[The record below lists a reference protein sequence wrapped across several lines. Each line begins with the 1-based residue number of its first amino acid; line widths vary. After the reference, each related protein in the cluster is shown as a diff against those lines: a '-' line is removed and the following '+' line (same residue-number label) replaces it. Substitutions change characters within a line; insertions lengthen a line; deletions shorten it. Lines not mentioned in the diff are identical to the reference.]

1 MGIRKFYLLRLM
13 NLYNKTGRRAGFYC
27 PAKTTMI
34 FLLYAVLAF
43 CVVFFSIKC
52 ANYVDLLDKKT
63 QLSGAFIGGV
73 ILAAVTSLPELFT
86 SITAVTVVHNP
97 ELIMG
102 NVLGSNIFN
111 LAALA
116 TLMLFTARYFAKAK
130 IANSHLITLI
140 CTLIIN
146 AIMVVTVLFQKSGE
160 FLTIN
165 STSFIILAVYIISFR
180 FMAEDDSAEN
190 EEEDTS
196 SLTVKQVTVRFVLM
210 ALGLIIS
217 SILITYVTD
226 QIADTLNLNSSLAG
240 ALFLGVATSL
250 PELSSCIALVKVRN
264 YNACM
269 GNIVGSNMFNFTIL
283 TIGDILVTKGSV
295 YVPDSGVVSAQTR
308 YMLIYGIAAS
318 VLMGLILALKRKGA
332 SSKTATAIY
341 AALSLGI
348 VVCYLVFLI
357 LSV

>member
-1 MGIRKFYLLRLM
+1 MTFV
-13 NLYNKTGRRAGFYC
+13 
-27 PAKTTMI
+27 
-34 FLLYAVLAF
+34 LYAALAV

-63 QLSGAFIGGV
+63 NLSGAFIGGV

-97 ELIMG
+97 ELIIG

-116 TLMLFTARYFAKAK
+116 TLMLFTTRYFAKSK
-130 IANSHLITLI
+130 IAKSHLITLI
-140 CTLIIN
+140 CTLVVN
-146 AIMVVTVLFQKSGE
+146 AVMVVTVLFQKSLE
-160 FLTIN
+160 FATIN
-165 STSFIILAVYIISFR
+165 STSVIILVIYIISFR
-180 FMAEDDSAEN
+180 FMADDDSAVN

-196 SLTVKQVTVRFVLM
+196 SLTVKQVAVRFVLM
-210 ALGLIIS
+210 ALGLIVS

-226 QIADTLNLNSSLAG
+226 QITEILNLNASLAG

-283 TIGDILVTKGSV
+283 TIGDILETKGSV
-295 YVPDSGVVSAQTR
+295 YVPDSGIVSEQTK

-318 VLMGLILALKRKGA
+318 VLMGIILTLKKRE
-332 SSKTATAIY
+332 SVSKKSEVIY
-341 AALSLGI
+341 GVLSFGI
-348 VVCYLVFLI
+348 VFCYLTFLI